1 VWFDLV
7 RPRSSPPFDHLVHGF
22 ITMSFAFRYFHPNP
36 GWSPNPAG
44 STLTPATSHNE
55 LNELNEIVVTPI
67 PTATPAP
74 ITAPIADTVGKH
86 CILELYAC
94 DCAKLDD
101 EDFVRAALSN
111 AALRA
116 GATLL
121 NLISHHF
128 QPHGVTGLA
137 LLAESHI
144 SFHSWPESGYAA
156 VDVFTCGDHTMPE
169 SACRVL
175 VEEFGSRHHQLRSF
189 RRETPTMIAAL
200 ERQPAAIDGLPVP
213 PR

>member
-1 VWFDLV
+1 
-7 RPRSSPPFDHLVHGF
+7 
-22 ITMSFAFRYFHPNP
+22 MSFAFRYFHPNP
-36 GWSPNPAG
+36 GWSTDPAG
-44 STLTPATSHNE
+44 STLTPATSLDE
-55 LNELNEIVVTPI
+55 LNELNELVVTPI
-67 PTATPAP
+67 ATATPAP
-74 ITAPIADTVGKH
+74 ITAPFADTVGKH

-121 NLISHHF
+121 NLISHQF

-189 RRETPTMIAAL
+189 RRETPAMIAAL
-200 ERQPAAIDGLPVP
+200 ERQPAAMDGLLVP

>member
-1 VWFDLV
+1 
-7 RPRSSPPFDHLVHGF
+7 
-22 ITMSFAFRYFHPNP
+22 MSFAFRYFHPNP
-36 GWSPNPAG
+36 GWTATPAG
-44 STLTPATSHNE
+44 STPAAATS
-55 LNELNEIVVTPI
+55 LNESVLNSIATPI
-67 PTATPAP
+67 PAPIAAPIPAP
-74 ITAPIADTVGKH
+74 ITDTVGKH
-86 CILELYAC
+86 CILELYSC

-169 SACRVL
+169 GACRVL
-175 VEEFGSRHHQLRSF
+175 VEEFGARHHQLRSF
-189 RRETPTMIAAL
+189 RRETPGMIAAL
-200 ERQPAAIDGLPVP
+200 ERQPAGLDGLPVP
-213 PR
+213 LH